1 MKLPY
6 TIKIVEPRTCDVS
19 TFLYRDFQDACEWAR
34 KCSSELSGSDAL
46 VYAHDNLM
54 FMYRDGVKCDLGGK
68 AI

>member
-6 TIKIVEPRTCDVS
+6 TIKIIERKGDTS
-19 TFLYRDFQDACEWAR
+19 NFLYRDFYDACEWAR

-46 VYAHDNLM
+46 VYAHDSLM
-54 FMYRDGVKCDLGGK
+54 FMYRNGIKCDLGGK